1 VYPLRAFLNVPM
13 MAALL
18 ALAPGFAKTLRKSL
32 LAQSLIV
39 KEMAKLATH
48 DAIPERMFL
57 LVFVAGKDKP
67 TTLKKSQRLISPT
80 RLQSLPQSSLNF
92 QRTVG
97 SEIGGAAGQAVV
109 VAAVVASTAV
119 VAGMVAAVR
128 MVVVE
133 GMVAVA
139 SMVVVAGMV
148 VAGMVVAG
156 MVVVA
161 VGMVVVAGAFVGA
174 FAGLVVV
181 CVDDP
186 ASCAPSRWS
195 STLETT
201 LSTFSNNPSPPL
213 IDGVAVDA
221 IVVPASLEHFSLEMP
236 TSGSCSESTGAFLVP
251 TSGV

>member
-13 MAALL
+13 MVALL
-18 ALAPGFAKTLRKSL
+18 VLAPGFVKTLRKSL

-57 LVFVAGKDKP
+57 LVFVAGKDRP

-109 VAAVVASTAV
+109 VAAVAAGTTV
-119 VAGMVAAVR
+119 VAGSVAAVR

-139 SMVVVAGMV
+139 SMVV